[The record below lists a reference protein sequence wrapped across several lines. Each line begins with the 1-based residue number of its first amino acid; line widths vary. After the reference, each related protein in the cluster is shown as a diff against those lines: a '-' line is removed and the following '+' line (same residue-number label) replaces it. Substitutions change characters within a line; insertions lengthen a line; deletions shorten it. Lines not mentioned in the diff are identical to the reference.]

1 MRQYQQLK
9 NGLVERCMEFAGALE
24 FAKDFPEGAKGFAEV
39 DATQKDLEV
48 AIESMTQ
55 VWDYDYDGLTEQDMA
70 DELTQCFKIRK
81 VKCF

>member
-1 MRQYQQLK
+1 MQT
-9 NGLVERCMEFAGALE
+9 VES
-24 FAKDFPEGAKGFAEV
+24 FPKEAKGFAEV
-39 DATQKDLEV
+39 DATPEDLEE